1 MRGESVKKN
10 EKAPESVWDLPLE
23 ELERLLTEQQKR
35 FVAELERD
43 GKPAEAAKRA
53 GYSEKTAESQASRL
67 LKNVKIA
74 AYRRARSIDL
84 YKRQGIT
91 PEWVGNELLE
101 IYRRCMEAEPHL
113 SWDREARAWMPDGTW
128 VFDAKG
134 ALNAIGKIGESMG
147 MFRPEKKQASEGGG
161 QTVEEYLKGLGSGRK
176 F

>member
-1 MRGESVKKN
+1 MRGESMKKWD
-10 EKAPESVWDLPLE
+10 KAPESVWDLPLE

-101 IYRRCMEAEPHL
+101 IYRRCMEAEPHF

>member
-1 MRGESVKKN
+1 MRGENMKKGD
-10 EKAPESVWDLPLE
+10 KAPESVWDLPLE

-101 IYRRCMEAEPHL
+101 IYRRCMEAEPHF